1 MRRCSLILII
11 AEVAAWSIVSGPAIA
26 AQPVPQTRSPR
37 DLATQVK
44 ELIGKNAE
52 NAENAEFVTFADR
65 GEHSVRVVRGKRAS
79 PGRAAARG
87 ADEIATFSNK
97 QIRADAEVVSFAN
110 RREQPVTVLRGGP
123 VEPIDPDQASVARNP
138 YLDLFAAARGA
149 DLDRVA
155 FAVDGAELT
164 HGADP
169 AMWRAEL
176 GGPQG
181 PMQVSAA
188 AAVDL
193 GGGDRFDLTQNR
205 RLGRA
210 YLALLYRRYGDWPD
224 AVAAY
229 NWGPGNLD
237 SWVGQG
243 RPAAGLPL
251 EVERYCHRVLRD
263 GGIPQAPGSLLSRT
277 GWELP
282 TP

>member
-1 MRRCSLILII
+1 MRWCNLLLII
-11 AEVAAWSIVSGPAIA
+11 AEVAAWSIAAGPADA
-26 AQPVPQTRSPR
+26 AQPVPQTGSARN
-37 DLATQVK
+37 LAAQVK
-44 ELIGKNAE
+44 ALIEKNAGNVE
-52 NAENAEFVTFADR
+52 LVTFADR
-65 GEHSVRVVRGKRAS
+65 GDHLVRVVRGNGPPHGLAV
-79 PGRAAARG
+79 ARRP
-87 ADEIATFSNK
+87 DKIVIFSNK
-97 QIRADAEVVSFAN
+97 PIGADAEVVSFAD
-110 RREQPVTVLRGGP
+110 RREQPVMVLRGGP
-123 VEPIDPDQASVARNP
+123 VEPIHPDPARVARNP

-155 FAVDGAELT
+155 FAVDGAEST
-164 HGADP
+164 HGTDP

-188 AAVDL
+188 AAVDS
-193 GGGDRFDLTQNR
+193 GDGDRFDLTQNR

-210 YLALLYRRYGDWPD
+210 YLALLYRRYGNWPD

-237 SWVGQG
+237 SWIGQG

-251 EVERYCHRVLRD
+251 EVERYCDRVLRD

-277 GWELP
+277 GWELQ